1 MARYEKSKEPNR
13 QNTMSNVR
21 ICVDADVK
29 TKQYIIDLP
38 NITVFGHSAE
48 KKGYVEYIYIYQN
61 YPIIAAAASA
71 TARLSLHQQ

>member
-48 KKGYVEYIYIYQN
+48 KRG
-61 YPIIAAAASA
+61 
-71 TARLSLHQQ
+71 LC

>member
-1 MARYEKSKEPNR
+1 MARYEKTKNPIDKTLY
-13 QNTMSNVR
+13 QMSR

-48 KKGYVEYIYIYQN
+48 KRG
-61 YPIIAAAASA
+61 
-71 TARLSLHQQ
+71 LC

>member
-1 MARYEKSKEPNR
+1 MVKHIDKPNR
-13 QNTMSNVR
+13 WQDMKKAKHPIDKTLCQMSR

-48 KKGYVEYIYIYQN
+48 KRG
-61 YPIIAAAASA
+61 
-71 TARLSLHQQ
+71 LC